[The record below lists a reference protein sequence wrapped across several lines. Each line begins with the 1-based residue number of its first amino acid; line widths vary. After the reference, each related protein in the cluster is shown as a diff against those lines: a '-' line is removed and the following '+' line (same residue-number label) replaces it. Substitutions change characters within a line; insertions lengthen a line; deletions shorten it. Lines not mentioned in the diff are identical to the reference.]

1 MKRRTHTMADQAV
14 SQQTISGHVPM
25 THRMTAK
32 VLAFLMTIVSTAV
45 VIASFF
51 GIVLAFDFEFYTRTQ
66 ESIREEIFHNIAES
80 VGMHSAE
87 MVLNERENELEDY
100 YAMQNIS
107 GVTVEVS
114 GDPGYT
120 WRWGE
125 QSADATRH
133 AYTSTVYWNSRSGS
147 IWLYDNEY
155 EESMTPVKVT
165 VYVPDELVLEDN
177 FYMTDLLV
185 EMAYSAKYLVYLYDN
200 EYEESMTPVKVT
212 VYVPDELVLEDN
224 FYMTDLLVE
233 MAYSAKYLVYS
244 IGAVALLVSIACF
257 VFLMCSAG
265 HRGRYVEVQPGWGNW
280 VPVDVLVICY
290 ISCTSVAI
298 AAVADGYYS
307 NPFLQI
313 FALDVEVQPGWGNWV
328 PVDVLVI
335 CYISCTS
342 VAIAA
347 VADGYYSNP
356 FLQIFALV
364 IAGCTSVAI
373 AAVAD
378 GYYSNPFLQIFALV
392 IAGSL
397 CAAMTL
403 GLLMSIAVRFKLGKW
418 WQNSLVYYA
427 WSWVKRLLGWAW
439 SMVKGAVAL
448 ICKIPM
454 VSKTMMA
461 YGVIT
466 LVEFLMILIFTWEP
480 GAYLLVWI
488 LYRIALLPVVVYVAL
503 VLRKLQ
509 NGAKAIAEGD
519 MNYQISTELMLP
531 EFKKH
536 AQNLNKIREG
546 MTVAVEQKLKSE
558 RMKTE
563 LITNVSHDIKTPL
576 TSIINY
582 SDLIG
587 KEPCDNPQILE
598 YAQVLHRQS
607 DRLKRLIEDLVEA
620 SKASTGNLEVH
631 LAPCEVGVM
640 ISQTIGEYEQR
651 LQTSQLTLV
660 VNEPEKPIQIM
671 ADGRRLWRVFDN
683 LMNNICK
690 YSQPG
695 TRVYLTL
702 EEGQEDAVIIFRNT
716 SRDPLNLSPDELMER
731 FVRGDSA
738 RNSEGNGLGLS
749 IARSLTEL
757 QKGTMS
763 ISIDADLFKVILRF
777 PKIKE

>member
-87 MVLNERENELEDY
+87 MVLNEREDELEDY

-155 EESMTPVKVT
+155 EESMTPVR
-165 VYVPDELVLEDN
+165 
-177 FYMTDLLV
+177 
-185 EMAYSAKYLVYLYDN
+185 
-200 EYEESMTPVKVT
+200 VT

-313 FALDVEVQPGWGNWV
+313 FAL
-328 PVDVLVI
+328 
-335 CYISCTS
+335 
-342 VAIAA
+342 
-347 VADGYYSNP
+347 
-356 FLQIFALV
+356 
-364 IAGCTSVAI
+364 
-373 AAVAD
+373 
-378 GYYSNPFLQIFALV
+378 V

-439 SMVKGAVAL
+439 RMVKGAVAL

-466 LVEFLMILIFTWEP
+466 LLEFLMILIFTWEP

-488 LYRIALLPVVVYVAL
+488 LYRIALLPAVVYVAL

-519 MNYQISTELMLP
+519 MNYQINTELMLP
-531 EFKKH
+531 EFKRH

-660 VNEPEKPIQIM
+660 VNEPDKPIQIM

>member
-1 MKRRTHTMADQAV
+1 MKRRMHTMADRAV

-87 MVLNERENELEDY
+87 MVLNEREDELEDY
-100 YAMQNIS
+100 YAMQNVS

-185 EMAYSAKYLVYLYDN
+185 EMAYSAKYLVYG
-200 EYEESMTPVKVT
+200 
-212 VYVPDELVLEDN
+212 
-224 FYMTDLLVE
+224 
-233 MAYSAKYLVYS
+233 

-313 FALDVEVQPGWGNWV
+313 FAL
-328 PVDVLVI
+328 
-335 CYISCTS
+335 
-342 VAIAA
+342 
-347 VADGYYSNP
+347 
-356 FLQIFALV
+356 
-364 IAGCTSVAI
+364 
-373 AAVAD
+373 
-378 GYYSNPFLQIFALV
+378 V

-439 SMVKGAVAL
+439 RMVKGAVAL

-488 LYRIALLPVVVYVAL
+488 LYRIALLPAVVYVAL

-660 VNEPEKPIQIM
+660 VNEPDKPIQIM

>member
-87 MVLNERENELEDY
+87 MVLNEREDELEDY

-185 EMAYSAKYLVYLYDN
+185 EMAYSAKYLVYG
-200 EYEESMTPVKVT
+200 
-212 VYVPDELVLEDN
+212 
-224 FYMTDLLVE
+224 
-233 MAYSAKYLVYS
+233 

-290 ISCTSVAI
+290 ISCTSVDI
-298 AAVADGYYS
+298 AAV
-307 NPFLQI
+307 
-313 FALDVEVQPGWGNWV
+313 EH
-328 PVDVLVI
+328 
-335 CYISCTS
+335 
-342 VAIAA
+342 
-347 VADGYYSNP
+347 
-356 FLQIFALV
+356 
-364 IAGCTSVAI
+364 
-373 AAVAD
+373 

-397 CAAMTL
+397 FAAMTL

-439 SMVKGAVAL
+439 RMVKGAVAL

-488 LYRIALLPVVVYVAL
+488 LYRIALLPAVVYVAL

-519 MNYQISTELMLP
+519 MNYQINTELMLP

-660 VNEPEKPIQIM
+660 VNEPDKPIQIM

>member
-1 MKRRTHTMADQAV
+1 MKRRTHIMADQAV

-87 MVLNERENELEDY
+87 MVLNEREDELEDY

-125 QSADATRH
+125 QSAGATRH

-185 EMAYSAKYLVYLYDN
+185 EMAYSAKYLVYG
-200 EYEESMTPVKVT
+200 
-212 VYVPDELVLEDN
+212 
-224 FYMTDLLVE
+224 
-233 MAYSAKYLVYS
+233 

-265 HRGRYVEVQPGWGNW
+265 HRGRYAEVQPGWGNW

-307 NPFLQI
+307 
-313 FALDVEVQPGWGNWV
+313 
-328 PVDVLVI
+328 
-335 CYISCTS
+335 S
-342 VAIAA
+342 
-347 VADGYYSNP
+347 
-356 FLQIFALV
+356 
-364 IAGCTSVAI
+364 
-373 AAVAD
+373 
-378 GYYSNPFLQIFALV
+378 PFLQIFALV

-439 SMVKGAVAL
+439 RMVKGAVAL

-488 LYRIALLPVVVYVAL
+488 LYRIALLPAVVYVAL

-519 MNYQISTELMLP
+519 MNYQINTELMLP

-660 VNEPEKPIQIM
+660 VNEPDKPIQIM

-683 LMNNICK
+683 LINNICK

>member
-51 GIVLAFDFEFYTRTQ
+51 GIVLAFEFEFYTRTQ

-80 VGMHSAE
+80 IGMHSAE
-87 MVLNERENELEDY
+87 MVLNEREDELEDY
-100 YAMQNIS
+100 YAMQNVS

-120 WRWGE
+120 WGWGE

-133 AYTSTVYWNSRSGS
+133 AYTSTVYWNSNSGS
-147 IWLYDNEY
+147 MWLYDNEY

-185 EMAYSAKYLVYLYDN
+185 EMAYSAKYLVYG
-200 EYEESMTPVKVT
+200 
-212 VYVPDELVLEDN
+212 
-224 FYMTDLLVE
+224 
-233 MAYSAKYLVYS
+233 

-307 NPFLQI
+307 
-313 FALDVEVQPGWGNWV
+313 
-328 PVDVLVI
+328 
-335 CYISCTS
+335 S
-342 VAIAA
+342 
-347 VADGYYSNP
+347 
-356 FLQIFALV
+356 
-364 IAGCTSVAI
+364 
-373 AAVAD
+373 
-378 GYYSNPFLQIFALV
+378 PFLQIFALV

-716 SRDPLNLSPDELMER
+716 SREPLNLSPDELMER

>member
-185 EMAYSAKYLVYLYDN
+185 EMAYSAKYLVY
-200 EYEESMTPVKVT
+200 
-212 VYVPDELVLEDN
+212 
-224 FYMTDLLVE
+224 
-233 MAYSAKYLVYS
+233 S

-265 HRGRYVEVQPGWGNW
+265 HRGRYAEVQPGWGNW
-280 VPVDVLVICY
+280 VPVDVLVVCY
-290 ISCTSVAI
+290 ISCI
-298 AAVADGYYS
+298 
-307 NPFLQI
+307 
-313 FALDVEVQPGWGNWV
+313 
-328 PVDVLVI
+328 
-335 CYISCTS
+335 S

-364 IAGCTSVAI
+364 IS
-373 AAVAD
+373 
-378 GYYSNPFLQIFALV
+378 
-392 IAGSL
+392 GSL
-397 CAAMTL
+397 SAAMTL
-403 GLLMSIAVRFKLGKW
+403 GLLMSVAVRFKLGKW

-427 WSWVKRLLGWAW
+427 WTLVKRLLGWAW
-439 SMVKGAVAL
+439 RMVKGAVAL

-466 LVEFLMILIFTWEP
+466 LVEFLMILIFTWER

-488 LYRIALLPVVVYVAL
+488 LYRIALLPAVVYVAL

-519 MNYQISTELMLP
+519 MNYQINTELMLP

-651 LQTSQLTLV
+651 IQTSQLTLV
-660 VNEPEKPIQIM
+660 VNEPDKPIQIM

-731 FVRGDSA
+731 FARGDSA

>member
-87 MVLNERENELEDY
+87 MVLNEREDELEDY

-185 EMAYSAKYLVYLYDN
+185 EMAYSAKYLVYG
-200 EYEESMTPVKVT
+200 
-212 VYVPDELVLEDN
+212 
-224 FYMTDLLVE
+224 
-233 MAYSAKYLVYS
+233 

-265 HRGRYVEVQPGWGNW
+265 HRGRYAEVQPGWGNW

-290 ISCTSVAI
+290 IS
-298 AAVADGYYS
+298 
-307 NPFLQI
+307 
-313 FALDVEVQPGWGNWV
+313 
-328 PVDVLVI
+328 
-335 CYISCTS
+335 
-342 VAIAA
+342 
-347 VADGYYSNP
+347 
-356 FLQIFALV
+356 
-364 IAGCTSVAI
+364 CTSVAI

-439 SMVKGAVAL
+439 RMVKGAVAL

-466 LVEFLMILIFTWEP
+466 LLEFLMILIFTWEP

-488 LYRIALLPVVVYVAL
+488 LYRIALLSAVVYVAL

-519 MNYQISTELMLP
+519 MNYQINTELMLP

-660 VNEPEKPIQIM
+660 VNEPDKPIQIM

>member
-1 MKRRTHTMADQAV
+1 MKRRTHIMADQAV

-87 MVLNERENELEDY
+87 MVLNEREDELEDY

-125 QSADATRH
+125 QSAGATRH

-185 EMAYSAKYLVYLYDN
+185 EMAYSAKYLVYG
-200 EYEESMTPVKVT
+200 
-212 VYVPDELVLEDN
+212 
-224 FYMTDLLVE
+224 
-233 MAYSAKYLVYS
+233 

-265 HRGRYVEVQPGWGNW
+265 HRGRYAEVQPGWGNW

-307 NPFLQI
+307 
-313 FALDVEVQPGWGNWV
+313 
-328 PVDVLVI
+328 
-335 CYISCTS
+335 S
-342 VAIAA
+342 
-347 VADGYYSNP
+347 
-356 FLQIFALV
+356 
-364 IAGCTSVAI
+364 
-373 AAVAD
+373 
-378 GYYSNPFLQIFALV
+378 PFLQIFALV

-439 SMVKGAVAL
+439 RMVKGAVAL

-488 LYRIALLPVVVYVAL
+488 LYRIALLPAVVYVAL

-519 MNYQISTELMLP
+519 MNYQINTELMLP

-660 VNEPEKPIQIM
+660 VNEPDKPIQIM

>member
-1 MKRRTHTMADQAV
+1 MKRRTHIMADQAV

-185 EMAYSAKYLVYLYDN
+185 EMAYSAKYLVYG
-200 EYEESMTPVKVT
+200 
-212 VYVPDELVLEDN
+212 
-224 FYMTDLLVE
+224 
-233 MAYSAKYLVYS
+233 
-244 IGAVALLVSIACF
+244 IGALALLVGIASF

-290 ISCTSVAI
+290 IS
-298 AAVADGYYS
+298 
-307 NPFLQI
+307 
-313 FALDVEVQPGWGNWV
+313 
-328 PVDVLVI
+328 
-335 CYISCTS
+335 
-342 VAIAA
+342 
-347 VADGYYSNP
+347 
-356 FLQIFALV
+356 
-364 IAGCTSVAI
+364 CTSVAI

-439 SMVKGAVAL
+439 RMVKGAVAL

-466 LVEFLMILIFTWEP
+466 LLEFLMILIFTWEP

-488 LYRIALLPVVVYVAL
+488 LYRIALLPAVVYVAL

-519 MNYQISTELMLP
+519 MNYQINTELMLP

-660 VNEPEKPIQIM
+660 VNEPDKPIQIM

>member
-51 GIVLAFDFEFYTRTQ
+51 GIVLAFEFEFYTRTQ

-80 VGMHSAE
+80 IGMHSAE
-87 MVLNERENELEDY
+87 MVLNEREDELEDY
-100 YAMQNIS
+100 YAMQNVS

-133 AYTSTVYWNSRSGS
+133 AYTSTVYWNNNSGS
-147 IWLYDNEY
+147 MWLYDNEY

-185 EMAYSAKYLVYLYDN
+185 EMAYSAKYLVYG
-200 EYEESMTPVKVT
+200 
-212 VYVPDELVLEDN
+212 
-224 FYMTDLLVE
+224 
-233 MAYSAKYLVYS
+233 

-307 NPFLQI
+307 
-313 FALDVEVQPGWGNWV
+313 
-328 PVDVLVI
+328 
-335 CYISCTS
+335 S
-342 VAIAA
+342 
-347 VADGYYSNP
+347 
-356 FLQIFALV
+356 
-364 IAGCTSVAI
+364 
-373 AAVAD
+373 
-378 GYYSNPFLQIFALV
+378 PFLQIFALV

-461 YGVIT
+461 YGIIT

-716 SRDPLNLSPDELMER
+716 SREPLNLSPDELMER

>member
-1 MKRRTHTMADQAV
+1 MKRRTHIMADQAV

-185 EMAYSAKYLVYLYDN
+185 EMAYSAKYLVY
-200 EYEESMTPVKVT
+200 
-212 VYVPDELVLEDN
+212 
-224 FYMTDLLVE
+224 
-233 MAYSAKYLVYS
+233 S

-313 FALDVEVQPGWGNWV
+313 FAL
-328 PVDVLVI
+328 
-335 CYISCTS
+335 
-342 VAIAA
+342 
-347 VADGYYSNP
+347 
-356 FLQIFALV
+356 
-364 IAGCTSVAI
+364 
-373 AAVAD
+373 
-378 GYYSNPFLQIFALV
+378 V

-439 SMVKGAVAL
+439 RMVKGAVAL

-466 LVEFLMILIFTWEP
+466 LLEFLMILIFTWEP

-488 LYRIALLPVVVYVAL
+488 LYRIALLPAVVYVAL

-519 MNYQISTELMLP
+519 MNYQINTELMLP

-660 VNEPEKPIQIM
+660 VNEPDKPIQIM

>member
-87 MVLNERENELEDY
+87 MVLNEREDELEDY

-185 EMAYSAKYLVYLYDN
+185 EMAYSAKYLVYG
-200 EYEESMTPVKVT
+200 
-212 VYVPDELVLEDN
+212 
-224 FYMTDLLVE
+224 
-233 MAYSAKYLVYS
+233 
-244 IGAVALLVSIACF
+244 IGALALLVGVASF

-265 HRGRYVEVQPGWGNW
+265 HRGRYAEVQPGWGNW

-290 ISCTSVAI
+290 IS
-298 AAVADGYYS
+298 
-307 NPFLQI
+307 
-313 FALDVEVQPGWGNWV
+313 
-328 PVDVLVI
+328 
-335 CYISCTS
+335 
-342 VAIAA
+342 
-347 VADGYYSNP
+347 
-356 FLQIFALV
+356 
-364 IAGCTSVAI
+364 CTSVAI

-439 SMVKGAVAL
+439 RMVKGAVAL

-466 LVEFLMILIFTWEP
+466 LLEFLMILIFTWEP

-488 LYRIALLPVVVYVAL
+488 LYRIALLPAVVYVAL

-519 MNYQISTELMLP
+519 MNYQINTELMLP

-598 YAQVLHRQS
+598 YARVLHRQS

-660 VNEPEKPIQIM
+660 VNEPDKPIQIM

>member
-1 MKRRTHTMADQAV
+1 MADQAV

-32 VLAFLMTIVSTAV
+32 VLAFLMTIVSMAV

-87 MVLNERENELEDY
+87 MVLNEREDELEDY

-125 QSADATRH
+125 QSAGATRH

-185 EMAYSAKYLVYLYDN
+185 EMAYSAKYLVYG
-200 EYEESMTPVKVT
+200 
-212 VYVPDELVLEDN
+212 
-224 FYMTDLLVE
+224 
-233 MAYSAKYLVYS
+233 

-265 HRGRYVEVQPGWGNW
+265 HRGRYAEVQPGWGNW

-307 NPFLQI
+307 
-313 FALDVEVQPGWGNWV
+313 
-328 PVDVLVI
+328 
-335 CYISCTS
+335 S
-342 VAIAA
+342 
-347 VADGYYSNP
+347 
-356 FLQIFALV
+356 
-364 IAGCTSVAI
+364 
-373 AAVAD
+373 
-378 GYYSNPFLQIFALV
+378 PFLQIFALV

-439 SMVKGAVAL
+439 RMVKGAVAL

-488 LYRIALLPVVVYVAL
+488 LYRIALLPAVVYVAL

-519 MNYQISTELMLP
+519 MNYQINTELMLP

-660 VNEPEKPIQIM
+660 VNEPDKPIQIM

-716 SRDPLNLSPDELMER
+716 SRVPLNLSPDELMER

>member
-1 MKRRTHTMADQAV
+1 MADQAV
-14 SQQTISGHVPM
+14 SQQTIPGHVPM

-87 MVLNERENELEDY
+87 MVLNEREDELEDY

-125 QSADATRH
+125 QSAGATRH

-185 EMAYSAKYLVYLYDN
+185 EMAYSAKYLVYG
-200 EYEESMTPVKVT
+200 
-212 VYVPDELVLEDN
+212 
-224 FYMTDLLVE
+224 
-233 MAYSAKYLVYS
+233 

-265 HRGRYVEVQPGWGNW
+265 HRGRHVEVQPGWGNW

-290 ISCTSVAI
+290 IS
-298 AAVADGYYS
+298 
-307 NPFLQI
+307 
-313 FALDVEVQPGWGNWV
+313 
-328 PVDVLVI
+328 
-335 CYISCTS
+335 
-342 VAIAA
+342 
-347 VADGYYSNP
+347 
-356 FLQIFALV
+356 
-364 IAGCTSVAI
+364 CTSVAI

-439 SMVKGAVAL
+439 RMVKGAVAL

-488 LYRIALLPVVVYVAL
+488 LYRIALLPAVVYVAL

-519 MNYQISTELMLP
+519 MNYQINTELMLP

-660 VNEPEKPIQIM
+660 VNEPDKPIQIM

>member
-32 VLAFLMTIVSTAV
+32 VLAFLMTIVSMAV

-87 MVLNERENELEDY
+87 MVLNEREDELEDY

-125 QSADATRH
+125 QSAGATRH

-185 EMAYSAKYLVYLYDN
+185 EMAYSAKYLVYG
-200 EYEESMTPVKVT
+200 
-212 VYVPDELVLEDN
+212 
-224 FYMTDLLVE
+224 
-233 MAYSAKYLVYS
+233 

-265 HRGRYVEVQPGWGNW
+265 HRGRYAEVQPGWGNW

-307 NPFLQI
+307 
-313 FALDVEVQPGWGNWV
+313 
-328 PVDVLVI
+328 
-335 CYISCTS
+335 S
-342 VAIAA
+342 
-347 VADGYYSNP
+347 
-356 FLQIFALV
+356 
-364 IAGCTSVAI
+364 
-373 AAVAD
+373 
-378 GYYSNPFLQIFALV
+378 PFLQIFALV

-439 SMVKGAVAL
+439 RMVKGAVAL

-488 LYRIALLPVVVYVAL
+488 LYRIALLPAVVYVAL

-519 MNYQISTELMLP
+519 MNYQINTELMLP

-660 VNEPEKPIQIM
+660 VNEPDKPIQIM

>member
-87 MVLNERENELEDY
+87 KVLNEREDELEDY

-185 EMAYSAKYLVYLYDN
+185 EMAYSAKYLVYG
-200 EYEESMTPVKVT
+200 
-212 VYVPDELVLEDN
+212 
-224 FYMTDLLVE
+224 
-233 MAYSAKYLVYS
+233 

-313 FALDVEVQPGWGNWV
+313 FAL
-328 PVDVLVI
+328 
-335 CYISCTS
+335 
-342 VAIAA
+342 
-347 VADGYYSNP
+347 
-356 FLQIFALV
+356 
-364 IAGCTSVAI
+364 
-373 AAVAD
+373 
-378 GYYSNPFLQIFALV
+378 V

-427 WSWVKRLLGWAW
+427 WTLVKRLLGWAW
-439 SMVKGAVAL
+439 RMVKGAVAL

-466 LVEFLMILIFTWEP
+466 LLEFLMILIFTWEP

-488 LYRIALLPVVVYVAL
+488 LYRIALLSAVVYVAL

-519 MNYQISTELMLP
+519 MNYQINTELMLP

-660 VNEPEKPIQIM
+660 VNEPDKPIQIM

-716 SRDPLNLSPDELMER
+716 SQDPLNLSPDELMER

>member
-87 MVLNERENELEDY
+87 MVLNEREDELEDY

-185 EMAYSAKYLVYLYDN
+185 EMAYSAKYLVYG
-200 EYEESMTPVKVT
+200 
-212 VYVPDELVLEDN
+212 
-224 FYMTDLLVE
+224 
-233 MAYSAKYLVYS
+233 

-265 HRGRYVEVQPGWGNW
+265 HRGRYAEVQPGWGNW

-290 ISCTSVAI
+290 IS
-298 AAVADGYYS
+298 
-307 NPFLQI
+307 
-313 FALDVEVQPGWGNWV
+313 
-328 PVDVLVI
+328 
-335 CYISCTS
+335 
-342 VAIAA
+342 
-347 VADGYYSNP
+347 
-356 FLQIFALV
+356 
-364 IAGCTSVAI
+364 CTSVAI

-439 SMVKGAVAL
+439 RMVKGAVAL

-466 LVEFLMILIFTWEP
+466 LLEFLMILIFTWEP

-488 LYRIALLPVVVYVAL
+488 LYRIALLPAVVYVAL

-660 VNEPEKPIQIM
+660 VNEPDKPIQIM

-749 IARSLTEL
+749 IARSLMEL

>member
-87 MVLNERENELEDY
+87 MVLNEREDELEDY

-185 EMAYSAKYLVYLYDN
+185 EMAYSAKYLVYG
-200 EYEESMTPVKVT
+200 
-212 VYVPDELVLEDN
+212 
-224 FYMTDLLVE
+224 
-233 MAYSAKYLVYS
+233 

-313 FALDVEVQPGWGNWV
+313 FAL
-328 PVDVLVI
+328 
-335 CYISCTS
+335 
-342 VAIAA
+342 
-347 VADGYYSNP
+347 
-356 FLQIFALV
+356 
-364 IAGCTSVAI
+364 
-373 AAVAD
+373 
-378 GYYSNPFLQIFALV
+378 V

-439 SMVKGAVAL
+439 RMVKGAVAL

-466 LVEFLMILIFTWEP
+466 LVEFLMILIFTWER

-488 LYRIALLPVVVYVAL
+488 LYRIALLPAVVYVAL

-519 MNYQISTELMLP
+519 MNYQINTERMLP

-651 LQTSQLTLV
+651 LQASQLTLV
-660 VNEPEKPIQIM
+660 VNEPDKPIQIM

-716 SRDPLNLSPDELMER
+716 SREPLNLSPDELMER

-757 QKGTMS
+757 QKGIMS

>member
-87 MVLNERENELEDY
+87 MVLNEREDELEDY

-185 EMAYSAKYLVYLYDN
+185 EMAYSAKYLVYG
-200 EYEESMTPVKVT
+200 
-212 VYVPDELVLEDN
+212 
-224 FYMTDLLVE
+224 
-233 MAYSAKYLVYS
+233 

-265 HRGRYVEVQPGWGNW
+265 HRGRYAEVQPGWGNW

-290 ISCTSVAI
+290 IS
-298 AAVADGYYS
+298 
-307 NPFLQI
+307 
-313 FALDVEVQPGWGNWV
+313 
-328 PVDVLVI
+328 
-335 CYISCTS
+335 
-342 VAIAA
+342 
-347 VADGYYSNP
+347 
-356 FLQIFALV
+356 
-364 IAGCTSVAI
+364 CTSVAI

-427 WSWVKRLLGWAW
+427 WTLVKRLLGWAW
-439 SMVKGAVAL
+439 NMVKGAFAL

-488 LYRIALLPVVVYVAL
+488 LYRIALLPAVVYVAL

-660 VNEPEKPIQIM
+660 VNEPDKPIQIM

>member
-87 MVLNERENELEDY
+87 MVLNEREDELEDY

-185 EMAYSAKYLVYLYDN
+185 EMAYSAKYLVYG
-200 EYEESMTPVKVT
+200 
-212 VYVPDELVLEDN
+212 
-224 FYMTDLLVE
+224 
-233 MAYSAKYLVYS
+233 

-290 ISCTSVAI
+290 ISCTSVDI
-298 AAVADGYYS
+298 AAV
-307 NPFLQI
+307 
-313 FALDVEVQPGWGNWV
+313 EH
-328 PVDVLVI
+328 
-335 CYISCTS
+335 
-342 VAIAA
+342 
-347 VADGYYSNP
+347 
-356 FLQIFALV
+356 
-364 IAGCTSVAI
+364 
-373 AAVAD
+373 

-439 SMVKGAVAL
+439 RMVKGAVAL

-466 LVEFLMILIFTWEP
+466 LVEFLMILIFTWEH

-488 LYRIALLPVVVYVAL
+488 LYRIALLPAVVYVAL

-519 MNYQISTELMLP
+519 MNYQINTERMLP

-651 LQTSQLTLV
+651 LQASQLTLV
-660 VNEPEKPIQIM
+660 VNEPDKPIQIM

>member
-1 MKRRTHTMADQAV
+1 MKRRTHIMADQAV

-32 VLAFLMTIVSTAV
+32 VLAFLMTIVSMAV

-87 MVLNERENELEDY
+87 MVLNEREDELEDY

-125 QSADATRH
+125 QSAGATRH

-185 EMAYSAKYLVYLYDN
+185 EMAYSAKYLVYG
-200 EYEESMTPVKVT
+200 
-212 VYVPDELVLEDN
+212 
-224 FYMTDLLVE
+224 
-233 MAYSAKYLVYS
+233 

-265 HRGRYVEVQPGWGNW
+265 HRGRYAEVQPGWGNW

-307 NPFLQI
+307 
-313 FALDVEVQPGWGNWV
+313 
-328 PVDVLVI
+328 
-335 CYISCTS
+335 S
-342 VAIAA
+342 
-347 VADGYYSNP
+347 
-356 FLQIFALV
+356 
-364 IAGCTSVAI
+364 
-373 AAVAD
+373 
-378 GYYSNPFLQIFALV
+378 PFLQIFALV

-439 SMVKGAVAL
+439 RMVKGAVAL

-488 LYRIALLPVVVYVAL
+488 LYRIALLPAVVYVAL

-519 MNYQISTELMLP
+519 MNYQINTELMLP

-660 VNEPEKPIQIM
+660 VNEPDKPIQIM

>member
-1 MKRRTHTMADQAV
+1 MKRRMHTMADQAV

-87 MVLNERENELEDY
+87 MVLNEREDELEDY

-147 IWLYDNEY
+147 IW
-155 EESMTPVKVT
+155 
-165 VYVPDELVLEDN
+165 
-177 FYMTDLLV
+177 
-185 EMAYSAKYLVYLYDN
+185 LYDN

-313 FALDVEVQPGWGNWV
+313 FAL
-328 PVDVLVI
+328 
-335 CYISCTS
+335 
-342 VAIAA
+342 
-347 VADGYYSNP
+347 
-356 FLQIFALV
+356 
-364 IAGCTSVAI
+364 
-373 AAVAD
+373 
-378 GYYSNPFLQIFALV
+378 V

-427 WSWVKRLLGWAW
+427 WTLVKRLLGWAW
-439 SMVKGAVAL
+439 SMVKGAFAL

-466 LVEFLMILIFTWEP
+466 LVEFLMILIFTWER

-488 LYRIALLPVVVYVAL
+488 LYRIALLPAVVYVAL

-587 KEPCDNPQILE
+587 KESCDNPQILE

-660 VNEPEKPIQIM
+660 VNEPDKPIQIM

>member
-87 MVLNERENELEDY
+87 MVLNEREDELEDY
-100 YAMQNIS
+100 YAMQNVS

-185 EMAYSAKYLVYLYDN
+185 EMAYSAKYLVYG
-200 EYEESMTPVKVT
+200 
-212 VYVPDELVLEDN
+212 
-224 FYMTDLLVE
+224 
-233 MAYSAKYLVYS
+233 

-290 ISCTSVAI
+290 ISCTSVDI
-298 AAVADGYYS
+298 AAV
-307 NPFLQI
+307 
-313 FALDVEVQPGWGNWV
+313 EH
-328 PVDVLVI
+328 
-335 CYISCTS
+335 
-342 VAIAA
+342 
-347 VADGYYSNP
+347 
-356 FLQIFALV
+356 
-364 IAGCTSVAI
+364 
-373 AAVAD
+373 

-439 SMVKGAVAL
+439 RMVKGAVAL

-466 LVEFLMILIFTWEP
+466 LVEFLMILIFTWER

-488 LYRIALLPVVVYVAL
+488 LYRIALLPAVVYVAL

-519 MNYQISTELMLP
+519 MNYQINTERMLP

-651 LQTSQLTLV
+651 LQASQLTLV
-660 VNEPEKPIQIM
+660 VNEPDKPIQIM

>member
-87 MVLNERENELEDY
+87 MVLNEREDELEDY

-185 EMAYSAKYLVYLYDN
+185 EMAYSAKYLVYG
-200 EYEESMTPVKVT
+200 
-212 VYVPDELVLEDN
+212 
-224 FYMTDLLVE
+224 
-233 MAYSAKYLVYS
+233 

-313 FALDVEVQPGWGNWV
+313 FAL
-328 PVDVLVI
+328 
-335 CYISCTS
+335 
-342 VAIAA
+342 
-347 VADGYYSNP
+347 
-356 FLQIFALV
+356 
-364 IAGCTSVAI
+364 
-373 AAVAD
+373 
-378 GYYSNPFLQIFALV
+378 V

-427 WSWVKRLLGWAW
+427 WTLVKRLLGWAW
-439 SMVKGAVAL
+439 RMVKGAVAL

-466 LVEFLMILIFTWEP
+466 LLEFLMILIFTWEP

-488 LYRIALLPVVVYVAL
+488 LYRIALLSAVVYVAL

-519 MNYQISTELMLP
+519 MNYQINTELMLP

-660 VNEPEKPIQIM
+660 VNEPDKPIQIM

>member
-51 GIVLAFDFEFYTRTQ
+51 GIVLAFEFEFYTRTQ

-80 VGMHSAE
+80 IGMHSAE
-87 MVLNERENELEDY
+87 MVLNEREDELEDY
-100 YAMQNIS
+100 YAMQNVS

-125 QSADATRH
+125 QSADATCH
-133 AYTSTVYWNSRSGS
+133 AYTSTVYWNSNSGS
-147 IWLYDNEY
+147 MWLYDNEY

-177 FYMTDLLV
+177 FYMTDLQV
-185 EMAYSAKYLVYLYDN
+185 EMAYSAKYLVYG
-200 EYEESMTPVKVT
+200 
-212 VYVPDELVLEDN
+212 
-224 FYMTDLLVE
+224 
-233 MAYSAKYLVYS
+233 

-307 NPFLQI
+307 
-313 FALDVEVQPGWGNWV
+313 
-328 PVDVLVI
+328 
-335 CYISCTS
+335 S
-342 VAIAA
+342 
-347 VADGYYSNP
+347 
-356 FLQIFALV
+356 
-364 IAGCTSVAI
+364 
-373 AAVAD
+373 
-378 GYYSNPFLQIFALV
+378 PFLQIFALV

-461 YGVIT
+461 YGIIT

-660 VNEPEKPIQIM
+660 VNESEKPIQIM

-716 SRDPLNLSPDELMER
+716 SREPLNLSPDELMER

>member
-51 GIVLAFDFEFYTRTQ
+51 GIVLAFEFEFYTRTQ

-80 VGMHSAE
+80 IGMHSAE
-87 MVLNERENELEDY
+87 MVLNEREDELEDY

-185 EMAYSAKYLVYLYDN
+185 EMAYSAKYLVYG
-200 EYEESMTPVKVT
+200 
-212 VYVPDELVLEDN
+212 
-224 FYMTDLLVE
+224 
-233 MAYSAKYLVYS
+233 

-313 FALDVEVQPGWGNWV
+313 FAL
-328 PVDVLVI
+328 
-335 CYISCTS
+335 
-342 VAIAA
+342 
-347 VADGYYSNP
+347 
-356 FLQIFALV
+356 
-364 IAGCTSVAI
+364 
-373 AAVAD
+373 
-378 GYYSNPFLQIFALV
+378 V

-427 WSWVKRLLGWAW
+427 WTLVKRLLGWAW
-439 SMVKGAVAL
+439 RMVKGAVAL

-466 LVEFLMILIFTWEP
+466 LLEFLMILIFTWEP

-488 LYRIALLPVVVYVAL
+488 LYRIALLSAVVYVAL

-519 MNYQISTELMLP
+519 MNYQINTELMLP

-660 VNEPEKPIQIM
+660 VNEPDKPIQIM

>member
-87 MVLNERENELEDY
+87 MVLNEREDELEDY

-185 EMAYSAKYLVYLYDN
+185 EMAYSAKYLVYG
-200 EYEESMTPVKVT
+200 
-212 VYVPDELVLEDN
+212 
-224 FYMTDLLVE
+224 
-233 MAYSAKYLVYS
+233 

-290 ISCTSVAI
+290 ISCTSV
-298 AAVADGYYS
+298 D
-307 NPFLQI
+307 
-313 FALDVEVQPGWGNWV
+313 
-328 PVDVLVI
+328 
-335 CYISCTS
+335 
-342 VAIAA
+342 
-347 VADGYYSNP
+347 
-356 FLQIFALV
+356 
-364 IAGCTSVAI
+364 I

-439 SMVKGAVAL
+439 RMVKGAVAL

-466 LVEFLMILIFTWEP
+466 LVEFLMILIFTWER

-488 LYRIALLPVVVYVAL
+488 LYRIALLPAVVYVAL

-519 MNYQISTELMLP
+519 MNYQINTERMLP

-660 VNEPEKPIQIM
+660 VNEPDKPIQIM

-716 SRDPLNLSPDELMER
+716 SREPLNLSPDELMER

>member
-87 MVLNERENELEDY
+87 MVLNEREDELEDY

-185 EMAYSAKYLVYLYDN
+185 EMAYSAKYLVYG
-200 EYEESMTPVKVT
+200 
-212 VYVPDELVLEDN
+212 
-224 FYMTDLLVE
+224 
-233 MAYSAKYLVYS
+233 

-290 ISCTSVAI
+290 IS
-298 AAVADGYYS
+298 
-307 NPFLQI
+307 
-313 FALDVEVQPGWGNWV
+313 
-328 PVDVLVI
+328 
-335 CYISCTS
+335 
-342 VAIAA
+342 
-347 VADGYYSNP
+347 
-356 FLQIFALV
+356 
-364 IAGCTSVAI
+364 CTSVAI

-461 YGVIT
+461 YGIIT

-488 LYRIALLPVVVYVAL
+488 LYRIALLSAVVYVAL

-519 MNYQISTELMLP
+519 MNYQINTELMLP

-660 VNEPEKPIQIM
+660 VNEPDKPIQIM

>member
-51 GIVLAFDFEFYTRTQ
+51 GIVLAFEFEFYTRTQ

-80 VGMHSAE
+80 IGMHSAE
-87 MVLNERENELEDY
+87 MVLNEREDELEDY
-100 YAMQNIS
+100 YAMQNVS

-133 AYTSTVYWNSRSGS
+133 AYTSTVYWNNNSGS
-147 IWLYDNEY
+147 MWLYDNEY

-185 EMAYSAKYLVYLYDN
+185 EMAYSAKYLVYG
-200 EYEESMTPVKVT
+200 
-212 VYVPDELVLEDN
+212 
-224 FYMTDLLVE
+224 
-233 MAYSAKYLVYS
+233 

-307 NPFLQI
+307 
-313 FALDVEVQPGWGNWV
+313 
-328 PVDVLVI
+328 
-335 CYISCTS
+335 S
-342 VAIAA
+342 
-347 VADGYYSNP
+347 
-356 FLQIFALV
+356 
-364 IAGCTSVAI
+364 
-373 AAVAD
+373 
-378 GYYSNPFLQIFALV
+378 PFLQIFALV

-454 VSKTMMA
+454 VSKTMIA
-461 YGVIT
+461 YGIIT

-716 SRDPLNLSPDELMER
+716 SREPLNLSPDELMER

-757 QKGTMS
+757 QKGTMR
-763 ISIDADLFKVILRF
+763 ISIDADLFKAILRF

>member
-87 MVLNERENELEDY
+87 MVLNEREDELEDY

-185 EMAYSAKYLVYLYDN
+185 EMAYSAKYLVY
-200 EYEESMTPVKVT
+200 
-212 VYVPDELVLEDN
+212 
-224 FYMTDLLVE
+224 
-233 MAYSAKYLVYS
+233 S

-290 ISCTSVAI
+290 IS
-298 AAVADGYYS
+298 
-307 NPFLQI
+307 
-313 FALDVEVQPGWGNWV
+313 
-328 PVDVLVI
+328 
-335 CYISCTS
+335 
-342 VAIAA
+342 
-347 VADGYYSNP
+347 
-356 FLQIFALV
+356 
-364 IAGCTSVAI
+364 CTSVAI

>member
-1 MKRRTHTMADQAV
+1 MKRRTHIMADQAV
-14 SQQTISGHVPM
+14 SQQTIPGHVPM

-87 MVLNERENELEDY
+87 MVLNEREDELEDY

-185 EMAYSAKYLVYLYDN
+185 EMAYSAKYLVYG
-200 EYEESMTPVKVT
+200 
-212 VYVPDELVLEDN
+212 
-224 FYMTDLLVE
+224 
-233 MAYSAKYLVYS
+233 
-244 IGAVALLVSIACF
+244 IGALALLVSIACF

-265 HRGRYVEVQPGWGNW
+265 HRGRYAEVQPGWGNW
-280 VPVDVLVICY
+280 VPVDVLVVCY
-290 ISCTSVAI
+290 ISCI
-298 AAVADGYYS
+298 
-307 NPFLQI
+307 
-313 FALDVEVQPGWGNWV
+313 
-328 PVDVLVI
+328 
-335 CYISCTS
+335 
-342 VAIAA
+342 
-347 VADGYYSNP
+347 
-356 FLQIFALV
+356 
-364 IAGCTSVAI
+364 SVAI

-439 SMVKGAVAL
+439 RMVKGAVAL

-466 LVEFLMILIFTWEP
+466 LLEFLMILIFTWEP

-488 LYRIALLPVVVYVAL
+488 LYRIALLPAVVYVAL

-519 MNYQISTELMLP
+519 MNYQINTELMLP
-531 EFKKH
+531 EFKRH

-660 VNEPEKPIQIM
+660 VNEPDKPIQIM

>member
-87 MVLNERENELEDY
+87 MVLNEREDELEDY

-185 EMAYSAKYLVYLYDN
+185 EMAYSAKYLVYG
-200 EYEESMTPVKVT
+200 
-212 VYVPDELVLEDN
+212 
-224 FYMTDLLVE
+224 
-233 MAYSAKYLVYS
+233 

-265 HRGRYVEVQPGWGNW
+265 HRGRYAEVQPGWGNW

-290 ISCTSVAI
+290 IS
-298 AAVADGYYS
+298 
-307 NPFLQI
+307 
-313 FALDVEVQPGWGNWV
+313 
-328 PVDVLVI
+328 
-335 CYISCTS
+335 
-342 VAIAA
+342 
-347 VADGYYSNP
+347 
-356 FLQIFALV
+356 
-364 IAGCTSVAI
+364 CTSVAI

-427 WSWVKRLLGWAW
+427 WTLVKRLLGWAW
-439 SMVKGAVAL
+439 RMVKGAVAL

-466 LVEFLMILIFTWEP
+466 LLEFLMILIFTWEP

-488 LYRIALLPVVVYVAL
+488 LYRIALLSAVVYVAL

-519 MNYQISTELMLP
+519 MNYQINTELMLP

-660 VNEPEKPIQIM
+660 VNEPDKPIQIM

>member
-1 MKRRTHTMADQAV
+1 MKKHTATMAEQAV
-14 SQQTISGHVPM
+14 SHQTISGRIPM

-32 VLAFLMTIVSTAV
+32 VLAFLLTMVSVAV

-51 GIVLAFDFEFYTRTQ
+51 GIVLAFEFEFYTRTQ

-80 VGMHSAE
+80 IGMHSAE
-87 MVLNERENELEDY
+87 MVLNEREEELVDY
-100 YAMQNIS
+100 YAMQNVS

-120 WRWGE
+120 WQWGE
-125 QSADATRH
+125 QNAGATRH
-133 AYTSTVYWNSRSGS
+133 AYTSTVYWDSGSGS

-155 EESMTPVKVT
+155 MESMTPVNVT

-185 EMAYSAKYLVYLYDN
+185 QTAYSARYLVYG
-200 EYEESMTPVKVT
+200 
-212 VYVPDELVLEDN
+212 
-224 FYMTDLLVE
+224 
-233 MAYSAKYLVYS
+233 
-244 IGAVALLVSIACF
+244 IGAAALLVGIACF

-280 VPVDVLVICY
+280 VPVDVLVVCY

-298 AAVADGYYS
+298 AAVAEGYYS
-307 NPFLQI
+307 
-313 FALDVEVQPGWGNWV
+313 
-328 PVDVLVI
+328 
-335 CYISCTS
+335 S
-342 VAIAA
+342 
-347 VADGYYSNP
+347 P

-364 IAGCTSVAI
+364 ISGSV
-373 AAVAD
+373 
-378 GYYSNPFLQIFALV
+378 
-392 IAGSL
+392 

-403 GLLMSIAVRFKLGKW
+403 GLLMSMAVRFKLGKW
-418 WQNSLVYYA
+418 WQNSLVYYV
-427 WSWVKRLLGWAW
+427 WSWIKGVLGWCW
-439 SMVKGAVAL
+439 KMVKGALAL
-448 ICKIPM
+448 VCKIPM
-454 VSKTMMA
+454 VSKTMIV
-461 YGVIT
+461 YGGIT
-466 LVEFLMILIFTWEP
+466 LLEFLMILLFTRDP
-480 GAYLLVWI
+480 GDYLVMWI
-488 LYRIALLPVVVYVAL
+488 LYRILLLPAVVYVAL

-519 MNYQISTELMLP
+519 MSYRINTELMLP
-531 EFKKH
+531 EFRKH
-536 AQNLNKIREG
+536 AENLNRISGG
-546 MTVAVEQKLKSE
+546 MAVAVEQKLKSE

-587 KEPCDNPQILE
+587 KEPCDNPKIME

-631 LAPCEVGVM
+631 LAPCEVGVL
-640 ISQTIGEYEQR
+640 ISQAVGEYEHR
-651 LQTSQLTLV
+651 LEERELTLV
-660 VNEPEKPIQIM
+660 TKEPDTPIQIM

-690 YSQPG
+690 YSQQG

-702 EEGQEDAVIIFRNT
+702 EDGGKDAVIIFRNT
-716 SRDPLNLSPDELMER
+716 SRDALNVTADELMER

-757 QKGTMS
+757 QNGTMD
-763 ISIDADLFKVILRF
+763 ITVDGDLFKVILRF
-777 PKIKE
+777 PKIKS

>member
-51 GIVLAFDFEFYTRTQ
+51 GIVLAFEFEFYTRTQ

-80 VGMHSAE
+80 IGMHSAE
-87 MVLNERENELEDY
+87 MVLNEREDELEDY
-100 YAMQNIS
+100 YAMQNVS

-125 QSADATRH
+125 QSADASRH

-185 EMAYSAKYLVYLYDN
+185 EMAYSAKYLVYG
-200 EYEESMTPVKVT
+200 
-212 VYVPDELVLEDN
+212 
-224 FYMTDLLVE
+224 
-233 MAYSAKYLVYS
+233 

-290 ISCTSVAI
+290 ISCTSVAV

-307 NPFLQI
+307 
-313 FALDVEVQPGWGNWV
+313 
-328 PVDVLVI
+328 
-335 CYISCTS
+335 S
-342 VAIAA
+342 
-347 VADGYYSNP
+347 
-356 FLQIFALV
+356 
-364 IAGCTSVAI
+364 
-373 AAVAD
+373 
-378 GYYSNPFLQIFALV
+378 PFLQIFALV

-427 WSWVKRLLGWAW
+427 WSWIKRLLGWAW

-488 LYRIALLPVVVYVAL
+488 LYRIALLPAVVYVAL

-660 VNEPEKPIQIM
+660 VNEPDKPIQIM

-716 SRDPLNLSPDELMER
+716 SREPLNLSPDELMER

>member
-32 VLAFLMTIVSTAV
+32 VLAFLMTIVSMAV

-51 GIVLAFDFEFYTRTQ
+51 GIVLAFEFEFYTRTQ

-80 VGMHSAE
+80 IGMHSAE
-87 MVLNERENELEDY
+87 MVLNEREDELEDY
-100 YAMQNIS
+100 YAMQNVS

-185 EMAYSAKYLVYLYDN
+185 EMAYSAKYLVYG
-200 EYEESMTPVKVT
+200 
-212 VYVPDELVLEDN
+212 
-224 FYMTDLLVE
+224 
-233 MAYSAKYLVYS
+233 

-313 FALDVEVQPGWGNWV
+313 FAL
-328 PVDVLVI
+328 
-335 CYISCTS
+335 
-342 VAIAA
+342 
-347 VADGYYSNP
+347 
-356 FLQIFALV
+356 
-364 IAGCTSVAI
+364 
-373 AAVAD
+373 
-378 GYYSNPFLQIFALV
+378 V

-439 SMVKGAVAL
+439 RMVKGAVAL

-461 YGVIT
+461 YGIIT

-480 GAYLLVWI
+480 SAYLLVWI
-488 LYRIALLPVVVYVAL
+488 LYRIALLPAVVYVAL

-660 VNEPEKPIQIM
+660 VNEPDKPIQIM

-716 SRDPLNLSPDELMER
+716 SREPLNLSPDELMER

-757 QKGTMS
+757 QKGIMS

>member
-87 MVLNERENELEDY
+87 MVLNEREDELEDY

-185 EMAYSAKYLVYLYDN
+185 EMAYSAKYLVYG
-200 EYEESMTPVKVT
+200 
-212 VYVPDELVLEDN
+212 
-224 FYMTDLLVE
+224 
-233 MAYSAKYLVYS
+233 

-265 HRGRYVEVQPGWGNW
+265 HRGRYAEVQPGWGNW

-290 ISCTSVAI
+290 IS
-298 AAVADGYYS
+298 
-307 NPFLQI
+307 
-313 FALDVEVQPGWGNWV
+313 
-328 PVDVLVI
+328 
-335 CYISCTS
+335 
-342 VAIAA
+342 
-347 VADGYYSNP
+347 
-356 FLQIFALV
+356 
-364 IAGCTSVAI
+364 CTSVAI

-439 SMVKGAVAL
+439 RMVKGAVAL

-466 LVEFLMILIFTWEP
+466 LLEFLMILIFTWEP

-488 LYRIALLPVVVYVAL
+488 LYRIALLPAVVYVAL

-660 VNEPEKPIQIM
+660 VNEPDKPIQIM

>member
-51 GIVLAFDFEFYTRTQ
+51 GIVLAFEFEFYTRTQ
-66 ESIREEIFHNIAES
+66 ESIREDIFHNIAES
-80 VGMHSAE
+80 IGMHSAE
-87 MVLNERENELEDY
+87 MVLNEREDELEDY
-100 YAMQNIS
+100 YAMQNVS

-133 AYTSTVYWNSRSGS
+133 AYTSTVYWNSNSGS
-147 IWLYDNEY
+147 MWLYDNEY

-185 EMAYSAKYLVYLYDN
+185 EMAYSAKYLVYG
-200 EYEESMTPVKVT
+200 
-212 VYVPDELVLEDN
+212 
-224 FYMTDLLVE
+224 
-233 MAYSAKYLVYS
+233 

-307 NPFLQI
+307 
-313 FALDVEVQPGWGNWV
+313 
-328 PVDVLVI
+328 
-335 CYISCTS
+335 S
-342 VAIAA
+342 
-347 VADGYYSNP
+347 
-356 FLQIFALV
+356 
-364 IAGCTSVAI
+364 
-373 AAVAD
+373 
-378 GYYSNPFLQIFALV
+378 PFLQIFALV

-427 WSWVKRLLGWAW
+427 WSWVKRLLGRAW

-448 ICKIPM
+448 ICRIPM

-461 YGVIT
+461 YGIIT

-716 SRDPLNLSPDELMER
+716 SREPLNLSPDELMER

>member
-32 VLAFLMTIVSTAV
+32 VLAFLMTIVSMAV

-51 GIVLAFDFEFYTRTQ
+51 GIVLAFEFEFYTRTQ

-80 VGMHSAE
+80 IGMHSAE
-87 MVLNERENELEDY
+87 MVLNEREDELEDY
-100 YAMQNIS
+100 YAMQNVS

-185 EMAYSAKYLVYLYDN
+185 EMAYSAKYLVYG
-200 EYEESMTPVKVT
+200 
-212 VYVPDELVLEDN
+212 
-224 FYMTDLLVE
+224 
-233 MAYSAKYLVYS
+233 

-313 FALDVEVQPGWGNWV
+313 FAL
-328 PVDVLVI
+328 
-335 CYISCTS
+335 
-342 VAIAA
+342 
-347 VADGYYSNP
+347 
-356 FLQIFALV
+356 
-364 IAGCTSVAI
+364 
-373 AAVAD
+373 
-378 GYYSNPFLQIFALV
+378 V

-439 SMVKGAVAL
+439 RMVKGAVAL

-461 YGVIT
+461 YGIIT

-488 LYRIALLPVVVYVAL
+488 LYRIALLPAVVYVAL

-660 VNEPEKPIQIM
+660 VNEPDKPIQIM

-716 SRDPLNLSPDELMER
+716 SREPLNLSPDELMER

-757 QKGTMS
+757 QKGIMS

>member
-87 MVLNERENELEDY
+87 MVLNEREDELEDY

-185 EMAYSAKYLVYLYDN
+185 EMAYSAKYLVYG
-200 EYEESMTPVKVT
+200 
-212 VYVPDELVLEDN
+212 
-224 FYMTDLLVE
+224 
-233 MAYSAKYLVYS
+233 

-265 HRGRYVEVQPGWGNW
+265 HRGRYAEVQPGWGNW

-290 ISCTSVAI
+290 IS
-298 AAVADGYYS
+298 
-307 NPFLQI
+307 
-313 FALDVEVQPGWGNWV
+313 
-328 PVDVLVI
+328 
-335 CYISCTS
+335 
-342 VAIAA
+342 
-347 VADGYYSNP
+347 
-356 FLQIFALV
+356 
-364 IAGCTSVAI
+364 CTSVAI

-439 SMVKGAVAL
+439 RMVKGAVAL

-488 LYRIALLPVVVYVAL
+488 LYRIALLPAVVYVAL

-660 VNEPEKPIQIM
+660 VNEPDKPIQIM

>member
-87 MVLNERENELEDY
+87 MVLNEREDELEDY

-155 EESMTPVKVT
+155 EESMTQVKVT

-185 EMAYSAKYLVYLYDN
+185 EMAYSAKYLVYG
-200 EYEESMTPVKVT
+200 
-212 VYVPDELVLEDN
+212 
-224 FYMTDLLVE
+224 
-233 MAYSAKYLVYS
+233 

-265 HRGRYVEVQPGWGNW
+265 HRGRYAEVQPGWGNW

-290 ISCTSVAI
+290 IS
-298 AAVADGYYS
+298 
-307 NPFLQI
+307 
-313 FALDVEVQPGWGNWV
+313 
-328 PVDVLVI
+328 
-335 CYISCTS
+335 
-342 VAIAA
+342 
-347 VADGYYSNP
+347 
-356 FLQIFALV
+356 
-364 IAGCTSVAI
+364 CTSVAI

-439 SMVKGAVAL
+439 RMVKGAVAL

-488 LYRIALLPVVVYVAL
+488 LYRIALLPAVVYVAL

-660 VNEPEKPIQIM
+660 VNEPDKPIQIM

-731 FVRGDSA
+731 FVRGESA